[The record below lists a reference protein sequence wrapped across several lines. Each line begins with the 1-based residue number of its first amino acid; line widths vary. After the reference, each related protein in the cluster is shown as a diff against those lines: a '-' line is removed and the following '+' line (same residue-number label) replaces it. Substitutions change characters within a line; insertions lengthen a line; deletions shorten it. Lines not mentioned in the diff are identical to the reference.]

1 MTGKWEEGGQNLK
14 KREGRQYTGS
24 LYKIRILAPLC
35 QLYKETLKVSH
46 PSHYK
51 PTPPPPP
58 PHSWLPPISS
68 KNFPT
73 PPPPLQQFLKNF
85 IPPLW
90 RLWDYELQ
98 VFQPAPYLWTHSIA
112 ETYEILKNFLNS
124 SFDEQLWL
132 SVFVFSPRDEW
143 MPEWDC
149 GLRANLRN
157 DRPYSTR
164 DTESW
169 APSGPIIFNTLTG
182 KHSQHWILV
191 VNILHSHRL

>member
-35 QLYKETLKVSH
+35 QLYKETLK
-46 PSHYK
+46 
-51 PTPPPPP
+51 
-58 PHSWLPPISS
+58 ISQ
-68 KNFPT
+68 
-73 PPPPLQQFLKNF
+73 PPPLQQFLKNF
-85 IPPLW
+85 IPPLG

-143 MPEWDC
+143 MPEWVC